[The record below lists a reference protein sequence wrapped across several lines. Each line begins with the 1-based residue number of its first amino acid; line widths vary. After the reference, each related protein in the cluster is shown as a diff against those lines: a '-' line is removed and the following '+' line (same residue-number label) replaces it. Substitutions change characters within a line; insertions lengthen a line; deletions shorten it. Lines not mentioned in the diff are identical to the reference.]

1 MTAWRQESW
10 VALQR
15 GEQVDPRWS
24 AYSDYARLRGEGLRE
39 QALQAASRCA
49 ADLDEGDEAT
59 RWDFTSWL
67 CREVLSARTTR
78 SMVLPHPL
86 EAVVLKALWRAR
98 AEGRGDATRWLVR
111 WFPDEVMASRDY
123 ATDALGD
130 VLREGLT
137 SSPADEALQGA
148 LADHLLA
155 WVRTDVAD
163 LAHDRYDGDPEA
175 DLARL
180 AEADSLV
187 SPSDSRRV
195 QIADLRQLI
204 AEWKARAG
212 SQ

>member
-1 MTAWRQESW
+1 MAAWRQESW

-15 GEQVDPRWS
+15 GEHVDPRWS
-24 AYSDYARLRGEGLRE
+24 AYGEYARLRGEGLRE

-49 ADLDEGDEAT
+49 TSLAEGDEAT

-67 CREVLSARTTR
+67 CRDVLSARTTL

-86 EAVVLKALWRAR
+86 ETVVLEALWHAH
-98 AEGRGDATRWLVR
+98 AQGSGPATRWLVQ
-111 WFPDEVMASRDY
+111 WFPVEVMASRDY

-130 VLREGLT
+130 FLREGLAA
-137 SSPADEALQGA
+137 SPADEALQGA

-163 LAHDRYDGDPEA
+163 LAHDRYDGDPRA

-180 AEADSLV
+180 AEAETLV
-187 SPSDSRRV
+187 SPGDARRDEC
-195 QIADLRQLI
+195 AHLRQTI
-204 AEWKARAG
+204 TNWKERSG
-212 SQ
+212 P